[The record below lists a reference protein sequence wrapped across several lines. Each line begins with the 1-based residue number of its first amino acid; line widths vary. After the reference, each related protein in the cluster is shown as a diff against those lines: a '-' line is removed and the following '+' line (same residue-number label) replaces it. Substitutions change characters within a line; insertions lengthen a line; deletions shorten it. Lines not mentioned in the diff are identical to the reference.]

1 MERWRSGAQAG
12 EPEKIFAIK
21 ATNSLAGT
29 SYYSHTR
36 YAWERAFGGG
46 ASVLISN
53 SEMIRIR
60 RQMQRRIH
68 DVVAE
73 RRRARM
79 MEAHRGEP
87 TGAADEADTPLT
99 TSV

>member
-1 MERWRSGAQAG
+1 M
-12 EPEKIFAIK
+12 
-21 ATNSLAGT
+21 
-29 SYYSHTR
+29 
-36 YAWERAFGGG
+36 
-46 ASVLISN
+46 ISN

-79 MEAHRGEP
+79 VEAHRSEP
-87 TGAADEADTPLT
+87 AADTDQADAPLT
-99 TSV
+99 TRV